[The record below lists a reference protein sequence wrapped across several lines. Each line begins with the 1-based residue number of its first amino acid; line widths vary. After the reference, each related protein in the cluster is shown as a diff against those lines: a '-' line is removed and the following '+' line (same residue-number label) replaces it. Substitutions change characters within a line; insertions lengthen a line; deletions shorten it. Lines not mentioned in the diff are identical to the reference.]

1 MIAKTLA
8 NALDLLDY
16 FTHEAPTWG
25 VRELAKASGVH
36 PAIVQRALTTFA
48 SRQFLAKDPVSQK
61 YTLGARFLELAQ
73 VFRGHLNLSQM
84 VRPMMQELSELS
96 GETVFLSWLMQDQ
109 AVCIE
114 ICEAPGSIQFSI
126 EVGTRFPL
134 HAGANAKVIFAH
146 LDEATRERLLAGGLE
161 CLTPGTIADTGEMR
175 RELAL
180 IREQGWSA
188 SLGEFRVDTFG
199 LAVPL
204 FSPGGNIV
212 GSVSIAGPAF
222 RRNEAAFPELVAR
235 MNAMRPRLESY
246 LSP

>member
-16 FTHEAPTWG
+16 FTHEAPVWG
-25 VRELAKASGVH
+25 VRELAKASNVH

-48 SRQFLAKDPVSQK
+48 SRQFLAKDPASQK
-61 YTLGARFLELAQ
+61 YMLGTRFLELAQ
-73 VFRGHLNLSQM
+73 VFRGRLNLSEM
-84 VRPMMQELSELS
+84 VRPMMQELSEHS
-96 GETVFLSWLMQDQ
+96 GETVFLSWLMEND

-114 ICEAPGSIQFSI
+114 ICEAPDSIRFSTA
-126 EVGTRFPL
+126 VGTRSPL

-146 LDEATRERLLAGGLE
+146 LDEAAREGLLAAGLERL
-161 CLTPGTIADTGEMR
+161 TADTITDTDMMR
-175 RELAL
+175 RELAQ
-180 IREQGWSA
+180 IREQGWGS
-188 SLGEFRVDTFG
+188 SRGEFRADTFG

-212 GSVSIAGPAF
+212 GSLSIAGPAF
-222 RRNEAAFPELVAR
+222 RRNDAAFPELIAR
-235 MNAMRPRLESY
+235 MSAMRPRMESY

>member
-16 FTHEAPTWG
+16 FTHDAPTWG
-25 VRELAKASGVH
+25 VRELAKASNVH
-36 PAIVQRALTTFA
+36 PAIVQRALETFA
-48 SRQFLAKDPVSQK
+48 SRQFLTKDPVSQK

-73 VFRGHLNLSQM
+73 VFRGRLNLSEM

-96 GETVFLSWLMQDQ
+96 GETVFLSWLMQNQ

-114 ICEAPGSIQFSI
+114 ICEAPGSIRFSI
-126 EVGTRFPL
+126 AVGTRFPL
-134 HAGANAKVIFAH
+134 HAGANAKVIFAN
-146 LDEATRERLLAGGLE
+146 LDEKTREALLEGGLE
-161 CLTPGTIADTGEMR
+161 TLTPDTITDTDEMR

-180 IREQGWSA
+180 IREQGWSS
-188 SLGEFRVDTFG
+188 SLGEFRADTFG

-204 FSPGGNIV
+204 FSPGGNIM
-212 GSVSIAGPAF
+212 GSFSIAGPAF
-222 RRNEAAFPELVAR
+222 RRNDAVFPGLVAR
-235 MNAMRPRLESY
+235 MNAMRPRMESY

>member
-25 VRELAKASGVH
+25 VRELAKASNVH

-48 SRQFLAKDPVSQK
+48 SRQFLTKDPVSQK

-73 VFRGHLNLSQM
+73 VFRGHLSLSDM
-84 VRPMMQELSELS
+84 IRPMMQEISELS
-96 GETVFLSWLMQDQ
+96 GETAFLCWLMQSQ

-114 ICEAPGSIQFSI
+114 ICEAPDSIRFSI

-134 HAGANAKVIFAH
+134 HAGANARVILAH
-146 LDEATRERLLAGGLE
+146 LDEKTREGLLQGGLE
-161 CLTPGTIADTGEMR
+161 PLTPDTITEPARMR
-175 RELAL
+175 DELAL
-180 IREQGWSA
+180 IRERGWSS
-188 SLGEFRVDTFG
+188 SLGEFRADTFG

-212 GSVSIAGPAF
+212 GSLSIAGPAY
-222 RRNEAAFPELVAR
+222 RRNEAAFPELIAR
-235 MNAMRPRLESY
+235 MNAMRPRMESC